1 MGNVLFVV
9 WRESLEA
16 VLIVGILHS
25 FLTRKQGDLVRRAVK
40 AMWIGVAAGLALSI
54 LLAYCTV
61 FVQDQLS
68 GRALDWFQAVVM
80 LISAGLMTQMVMWMN
95 RNGRKLKHVLE
106 TEMQEAMSSPGA
118 LGGVWGAGFVA
129 MFAVAREGS
138 ETVVY
143 LYGLALENRGLTGAW
158 PLAGAA
164 LLGIVLA
171 LFTAFTVAR
180 GIRFLS
186 YPTFFKVTS
195 YALLFSAAGLVTSGV
210 AKLIEMDILPSLVD
224 PVWNSTWL
232 LDSSHGAGAFFA
244 TLTGYRARPALT
256 MVIAYGA
263 YWIVGLGLMNR
274 GLWWPSAKISKTPA
288 AVPSGVRV

>member
-25 FLTRKQGDLVRRAVK
+25 FLTRRQGDLVKRAVR
-40 AMWIGVAAGLALSI
+40 AMWIGVAVGIALSI
-54 LLAYCTV
+54 ALAYCTV
-61 FVQDQLS
+61 FVQDQLQ
-68 GRALDWFQAVVM
+68 GRALDWFQASVM
-80 LISAGLMTQMVMWMN
+80 LVSAGLMTQMVMWMN
-95 RNGRKLKHVLE
+95 RNGRKLKSALE
-106 TEMQEAMSSPGA
+106 TEMTQAMSAS
-118 LGGVWGAGFVA
+118 GVWGAGIVA

-143 LYGLALENRGLTGAW
+143 LYGLALENQGLTGAW

-164 LLGIVLA
+164 VLGISLA
-171 LFTAFTVAR
+171 LFTAYAVTR

-210 AKLIEMDILPSLVD
+210 GKLIEMDILPSLVD
-224 PVWNSTWL
+224 PLWNTTWL
-232 LDSSHGAGAFFA
+232 LDSSHGAGAFFS
-244 TLTGYRARPALT
+244 TLTGYRARPSLM
-256 MVIAYGA
+256 MVIAYA
-263 YWIVGLGLMNR
+263 IYWIVGLGIMNR
-274 GLWWPSAKISKTPA
+274 SLWWPQAASNNKNSASKAMPA
-288 AVPSGVRV
+288 ASGA

>member
-1 MGNVLFVV
+1 L
-9 WRESLEA
+9 
-16 VLIVGILHS
+16 
-25 FLTRKQGDLVRRAVK
+25 Q
-40 AMWIGVAAGLALSI
+40 
-54 LLAYCTV
+54 
-61 FVQDQLS
+61 
-68 GRALDWFQAVVM
+68 GRALDWFQALVM

-95 RNGRKLKHVLE
+95 RNGRKLKTVLE
-106 TEMQEAMSSPGA
+106 TEMQEAMTTS
-118 LGGVWGAGFVA
+118 GVWGAGFVA

-143 LYGLALENRGLTGAW
+143 LYGLALENRGLTGTW

-164 LLGIVLA
+164 ALGIALA
-171 LFTAFTVAR
+171 LFTAFAVAR

-210 AKLIEMDILPSLVD
+210 AKLIEMDILPSLAD
-224 PVWNSTWL
+224 PVWNTTWL

-256 MVIAYGA
+256 MVIAYA
-263 YWIVGLGLMNR
+263 VYWVIGLGLMNR
-274 GLWWPSAKISKTPA
+274 SLWWPKGPRAPMAKNSAP
-288 AVPSGVRV
+288 AVPSGVGA